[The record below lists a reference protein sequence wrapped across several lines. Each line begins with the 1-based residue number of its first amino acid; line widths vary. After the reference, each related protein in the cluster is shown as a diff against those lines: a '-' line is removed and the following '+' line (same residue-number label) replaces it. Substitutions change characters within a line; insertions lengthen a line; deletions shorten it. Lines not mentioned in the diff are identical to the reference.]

1 MNTYGIYY
9 SLSGYKVEPHYIETV
24 TFYGEFQGTTRQEA
38 MKRLVDLEKR
48 QAKVIKIKRVKE
60 V

>member
-1 MNTYGIYY
+1 MKTYGIYY
-9 SLSGYKVEPHYIETV
+9 SLAEYKIEPHYTESV
-24 TFYGEFQGTTRQEA
+24 TFYGEFQGTTMREA

-48 QAKVIKIKRVKE
+48 QARVIKIKRVKE